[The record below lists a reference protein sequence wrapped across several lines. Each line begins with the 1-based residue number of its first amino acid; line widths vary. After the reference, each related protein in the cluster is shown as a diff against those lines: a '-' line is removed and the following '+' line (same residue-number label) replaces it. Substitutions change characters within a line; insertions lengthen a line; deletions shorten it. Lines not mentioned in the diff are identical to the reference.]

1 MGSAIMCSTATKNTK
16 ASAQVVMSTIP
27 TTFDQGLPSY
37 TAVGGTERQA
47 DTGLSAVLLNRPGPC
62 SRYSYFQEMERTG
75 FDYVVSIEASSEPYD
90 LEDLSRRFPFV
101 RFILPGAALSPGE
114 QINLAASDLDS
125 PLFFVLWNDVKII
138 EGGSA
143 KQMVELVKKEQ
154 GESKTSGG
162 TNLYQ
167 RLCTVPV
174 FWNSHSGN
182 LPTLAAPVVYK
193 KKIETMLFSPHSEG
207 LPSLYPYGGM
217 GIYDRDRFRR
227 TGGFDGTLKSAYWQS
242 MDFGFRSH
250 LWGEEICV
258 SQQLK
263 LSYNGP
269 SPSEDHTAE
278 ESYRRFYFKNL
289 APVFRRDHAYMPLRI
304 FPRLLF
310 SFQAGLLRS
319 WEDFT
324 DTRLWVRANS
334 FRWRGDVQSIIGRW
348 DGVLGNGES

>member
-1 MGSAIMCSTATKNTK
+1 VN
-16 ASAQVVMSTIP
+16 TIP

-37 TAVGGTERQA
+37 TAVGGTKRQA
-47 DTGLSAVLLNRPGPC
+47 DTGLSAVVLNRPGPY
-62 SRYSYFQEMERTG
+62 SRHSYFQELERTG
-75 FDYVVSIEASSEPYD
+75 FDYVLSIEASTERYD
-90 LEDLSRRFPFV
+90 IEDLSGRFPFV
-101 RFILPGAALSPGE
+101 RFILPGAALNPGE

-125 PLFFVLWNDVKII
+125 QLFFVLWNDIKII
-138 EGGSA
+138 EGCSA

-154 GESKTSGG
+154 GEAKTAGG
-162 TNLYQ
+162 TNLYR

-174 FWNSHSGN
+174 FRDSHFEN
-182 LPTLAAPVVYK
+182 LPTLVAPMVYK
-193 KKIETMLFSPHSEG
+193 KKIETMLFPPHSEG
-207 LPSLYPYGGM
+207 LPSLYPYGAM
-217 GIYDRDRFRR
+217 GIYDRDRFRKM
-227 TGGFDGTLKSAYWQS
+227 GGFDGTLKSEYWQL

-250 LWGEEICV
+250 LWGEEICA
-258 SQQLK
+258 SQQIK

-310 SFQAGLLRS
+310 SFQTGLFRS

-324 DTRLWVRANS
+324 DARLWVRANS
-334 FRWRGDVQSIIGRW
+334 FRWRRGVESVIGRW
-348 DGVLGNGES
+348 DGVLGTGES